1 MVIDIKRN
9 YGPSEE
15 KKVTS
20 QEEKDKMMQEFLA
33 RGGKIEKLAP
43 GVAKGASSLN
53 YSGKLQYTESEIRT
67 MAKEQSQEPSTE
79 QE

>member
-33 RGGKIEKLAP
+33 RGGKIKKLAP